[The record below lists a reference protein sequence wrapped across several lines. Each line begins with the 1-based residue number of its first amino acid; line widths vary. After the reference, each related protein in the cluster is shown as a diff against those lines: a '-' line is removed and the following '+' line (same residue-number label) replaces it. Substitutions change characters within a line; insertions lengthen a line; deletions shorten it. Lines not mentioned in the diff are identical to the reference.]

1 MKPSRISPAVHQVG
15 GYPPPAARHGLL
27 PFLALLACLAWPVLL
42 RAAPLHPTHFKPHPS
57 DKVFDGPVQR
67 FELTIAPPELDSLR
81 REPRKT
87 VPATLRVGS
96 NTWQRVGVRV
106 KGAAGSTRGIDENPA
121 LTLNADKFVPGQKV
135 LGLDKFH
142 LNNSV
147 QDASRMSELVC
158 ADLYRRAGIPAA
170 RATHALFTLNGR
182 DLGLY
187 VLKEG
192 FDHAFLARNF
202 PDASGNLYDG
212 GFLRD
217 IDQDLELDSGKEPP
231 DWKDLHA
238 LAHACRLPAPE
249 QRNAKL
255 DALLDVDRF
264 ITYAALQVLT
274 EDWDGYPGNR
284 NNYRLYHD
292 PASSKFVF
300 MPHGMDQMFRHG
312 GMPVDRGFEGMVAQ
326 AVMGR
331 PEWREAY
338 YARVAALLTNVIT
351 PDSIFRTFDAAVARR
366 EPALQKLPPGDA
378 EGIRGDTREL
388 RRSIAQRIPQVAAML
403 ANRPKPVRLATDGS
417 MDPANWVPRVAEDG
431 GRAEHAKEAGQ
442 PPVLRLALAGVGAPS
457 WRARVSLSPGKYR
470 LEARARARGV
480 ESVGDAKGTGLGIRV
495 SGAPRANKVV
505 GTTDWTPLTFDF
517 VLDGAGEVELVAEL
531 RGQKGSGDFDATAFK
546 LRRVP

>member
-1 MKPSRISPAVHQVG
+1 M
-15 GYPPPAARHGLL
+15 
-27 PFLALLACLAWPVLL
+27 ACLAWASVAT
-42 RAAPLHPTHFKPHPS
+42 AAPLHPTHFKPHPS
-57 DKVFDGPVQR
+57 DKVFEGAVLR
-67 FELTIAPPELDSLR
+67 FEVSIAPPELDSLR

-87 VPATLRVGS
+87 VPATLRIGS

-147 QDASRMSELVC
+147 QDPSRMSELVC
-158 ADLYRRAGIPAA
+158 GDLYRRAGIPAA

-192 FDHAFLARNF
+192 FDRAFLQRNY

-238 LAHACRLPAPE
+238 LAAACRLPDAA
-249 QRNAKL
+249 QRHARV

-264 ITYAALQVLT
+264 LTYVALQVMT

-292 PASSKFVF
+292 PSSGKFVF

-312 GMPVDRGFEGMVAQ
+312 GMPVDRSFEGMTAQ
-326 AVMGR
+326 VVMAR

-338 YARVAALLTNVIT
+338 YARVGSLLTNVFT
-351 PDSIFRTFDAAVARR
+351 ADAIFRTYDAAATRLDK
-366 EPALQKLPPGDA
+366 ALATLPKGDA
-378 EGIRGDTREL
+378 AGIRNAIREL
-388 RRSIAQRIPQVAAML
+388 RDSIEHRIPQVAQML
-403 ANRPKPVRLATDGS
+403 ANRPKPVRLGKEGVLDASHWT
-417 MDPANWVPRVAEDG
+417 PRVADDG
-431 GRAEHAKEAGQ
+431 GRAERVQQPGQ
-442 PPVLRLALAGVGAPS
+442 PLTLRLALAGNGGPS
-457 WRARVSLSPGKYR
+457 WRARVSLPKGKYR
-470 LEARARARGV
+470 LEARARCKGV
-480 ESVGDAKGTGLGIRV
+480 ESPGDAKGAGLGIRV
-495 SGAPRANKVV
+495 SGAPRSNQLK
-505 GTTDWTPLTFDF
+505 GTSDWTPLAFDF
-517 VLDGAGEVELVAEL
+517 VLDGTGEVELVAEL
-531 RGQKGSGDFDATAFK
+531 RGTKGSGEFDASAFR
-546 LRRVP
+546 LRPTP

>member
-1 MKPSRISPAVHQVG
+1 MRRQRFHGVG
-15 GYPPPAARHGLL
+15 WLCGAPIATRFGAWLL
-27 PFLALLACLAWPVLL
+27 GVVCVAWTSLAL
-42 RAAPLHPTHFKPHPS
+42 AAPLHATHFKPHPS
-57 DKVFDGPVQR
+57 DKVFEGPVLR
-67 FELTIAPPELDSLR
+67 FEVAIAPPELDSLR

-147 QDASRMSELVC
+147 QDPSRMSELVC
-158 ADLYRRAGIPAA
+158 GDLYRRAGIPAA

-192 FDHAFLARNF
+192 FDRAFLTRNY
-202 PDASGNLYDG
+202 PDPSGNLYDG

-238 LAHACRLPAPE
+238 LAAACRLPDAA
-249 QRNAKL
+249 QRNARV

-264 ITYAALQVLT
+264 LTYVALQVMT

-292 PASSKFVF
+292 PSSGKFVF

-312 GMPVDRGFEGMVAQ
+312 GMPVDRGFEGMAAQ
-326 AVMGR
+326 VVMAR

-338 YARVAALLTNVIT
+338 YARVGSLLTNVFT
-351 PDSIFRTFDAAVARR
+351 PDAIFRTYDAAATRLDK
-366 EPALQKLPPGDA
+366 ALATLPKGDA
-378 EGIRGDTREL
+378 AGIRNAIREL
-388 RRSIAQRIPQVAAML
+388 RDSIEHRIPQVAQML
-403 ANRPKPVRLATDGS
+403 ANRPKPVRLGRDGALDAS
-417 MDPANWVPRVAEDG
+417 HWTPRVADDG
-431 GRAEHAKEAGQ
+431 SRAERIQQPGQ
-442 PPVLRLALAGVGAPS
+442 PMTLRLAVAGNAAPS
-457 WRARVSLSPGKYR
+457 WRARVSLPKGKYR
-470 LEARARARGV
+470 FEARARCKGV
-480 ESVGDAKGTGLGIRV
+480 ESGGDAKGTGLGIRV
-495 SGAPRANKVV
+495 SGAARANQLK
-505 GTTDWTPLTFDF
+505 GTSDWTPLAFDF
-517 VLDGAGEVELVAEL
+517 VLDGTGEVELVAEL
-531 RGQKGSGDFDATAFK
+531 RGTKGSGEFDASAFR
-546 LRRVP
+546 LRPTP